1 MRDAILNAL
10 NDKYNRQYS
19 SYPDPEKEEEY
30 QHIRT
35 SIWTIFVKKVIEINA
50 QSISAQMTGIV
61 ANHET
66 PSDLV
71 PIN

>member
-1 MRDAILNAL
+1 M
-10 NDKYNRQYS
+10 
-19 SYPDPEKEEEY
+19 
-30 QHIRT
+30 
-35 SIWTIFVKKVIEINA
+35 EINA
-50 QSISAQMTGIV
+50 QSTSAQMTGFV